1 MGGVCVR
8 LQLEGGGRD
17 RHGAAGPTAQGEA
30 GEATGTGDEEG
41 RGIRRGM
48 KGGGGMRLSV

>member
-17 RHGAAGPTAQGEA
+17 RDGAAGPTAQGQA
-30 GEATGTGDEEG
+30 GEATRTGDEEG
-41 RGIRRGM
+41 RGQ
-48 KGGGGMRLSV
+48 GMRRDGDGG